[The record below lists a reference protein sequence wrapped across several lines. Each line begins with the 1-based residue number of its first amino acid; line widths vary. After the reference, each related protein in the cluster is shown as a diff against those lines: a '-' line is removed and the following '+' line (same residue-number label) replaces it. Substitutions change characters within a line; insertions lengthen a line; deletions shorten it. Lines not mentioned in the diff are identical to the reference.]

1 MHVKESVKEFVH
13 DVKRR
18 FSHHHKHNRGES
30 SSSTHTHDGTSS
42 LYSNA
47 DSHLETSE
55 HSNPSS
61 PASSQPTTPESSRF
75 STFIRPRTPSTP
87 SKKHHHNV
95 LHKIRRGESKRSR
108 LFSTPSLPSGRLRE
122 GDISSSNHER
132 VPSTASQ
139 GGDTQL
145 GDTHREIQPPQLVV
159 TAPEQFVEK
168 PKSIQ
173 TVNEHGMLGS
183 SQEDYADVNHIT
195 DSQPDTS
202 ESAVPEGESVNL
214 VNSKRE
220 YDTEHIDQDESQPPQ
235 SDISSTLITTASG
248 HEKSIS
254 ESDSFEEVTFHSDS
268 NPDHISSIHEE
279 SPLCH
284 PSELPVSAVSTVVSI
299 PEPPSDIAPD
309 VPLTELESDA
319 NQALTSNPVPI
330 AKDQPK
336 PESMAQEPELP
347 PLPPSKPVEDE
358 GIPGPNPFVLDD
370 NGDTGSLIDGKDR
383 GAGADAAS
391 PLEEE
396 IALAQSLPS
405 VAPPLVPTVAPAVN
419 LNKPTP
425 SRPLSPPV
433 VHSYPQ
439 SPRGTAP
446 GQPTRTASGSPAPV
460 YIPRLTAPSMFLP
473 IPNTDPLSAL
483 LTKYVSPERRPRRD
497 VTGEYQGRDVHEMV
511 VSYLHKLSRF
521 LPLRPTFTFTS
532 FSRLSRT
539 FTQRLHLSHTHPHYS
554 VVSRICTRSFI
565 ILLSLSVL
573 LSVRV
578 HRFRFPRDWRVFS
591 VLYSPSASV
600 AKYY

>member
-30 SSSTHTHDGTSS
+30 DSSTYTHDGTSS

-47 DSHLETSE
+47 DSHLETFE

-87 SKKHHHNV
+87 SKKHNHNV

-108 LFSTPSLPSGRLRE
+108 LFSTPSLPSGRARE
-122 GDISSSNHER
+122 GDISSLNHKR
-132 VPSTASQ
+132 VPSAASQ
-139 GGDTQL
+139 GGDTH
-145 GDTHREIQPPQLVV
+145 GEIQPPQLIV
-159 TAPEQFVEK
+159 TGPEESVEK

-183 SQEDYADVNHIT
+183 SQEDYADVNHTT
-195 DSQPDTS
+195 DSQSDTS
-202 ESAVPEGESVNL
+202 ESAVPEGESVDL
-214 VNSKRE
+214 VNPKRE
-220 YDTEHIDQDESQPPQ
+220 YDIEHVDQDESQPPQ

-248 HEKSIS
+248 HEKSVS
-254 ESDSFEEVTFHSDS
+254 ESDSFEEVDSHSDS
-268 NPDHISSIHEE
+268 NPDNITSIHEE

-284 PSELPVSAVSTVVSI
+284 PSELPDSAVSAVVSI

-319 NQALTSNPVPI
+319 NPALISTPAPI
-330 AKDQPK
+330 AKDQPQS
-336 PESMAQEPELP
+336 ESMAQEPELP

-370 NGDTGSLIDGKDR
+370 NGDTGSLIDSKDR
-383 GAGADAAS
+383 GADADSAS
-391 PLEEE
+391 PREEE

-405 VAPPLVPTVAPAVN
+405 VAPSLVPTVAPALN
-419 LNKPTP
+419 FNKPT
-425 SRPLSPPV
+425 STRPLSPPV

-439 SPRGTAP
+439 SPRSTAL
-446 GQPTRTASGSPAPV
+446 GQPTRTVSGSPAPV

-473 IPNTDPLSAL
+473 IPNVRLIFPLSHAL
-483 LTKYVSPERRPRRD
+483 IWWLAPRRSS
-497 VTGEYQGRDVHEMV
+497 GGYG
-511 VSYLHKLSRF
+511 YLSSSMF
-521 LPLRPTFTFTS
+521 
-532 FSRLSRT
+532 
-539 FTQRLHLSHTHPHYS
+539 
-554 VVSRICTRSFI
+554 
-565 ILLSLSVL
+565 SLSSKNEL
-573 LSVRV
+573 
-578 HRFRFPRDWRVFS
+578 
-591 VLYSPSASV
+591 PSGSSQPARSRSHFT
-600 AKYY
+600 